1 LVEQLTLVGYTDTVL
16 GTGTVTLRII
26 LADDHPIFRSGVRA
40 LLENNTQ
47 AKVVAEAANGD
58 DALAVLDKRAV
69 DLVITDVI
77 MPERDGVE
85 TIREM
90 RRRRSPAK
98 ILVITG
104 GGPDKRMEYL
114 GVAEIFGA
122 DRSLAKPFKLANLV
136 GVVEEMLSAR
146 KSA

>member
-1 LVEQLTLVGYTDTVL
+1 MASILVV
-16 GTGTVTLRII
+16 
-26 LADDHPIFRSGVRA
+26 DDEAAMRGVMRRA
-40 LLENNTQ
+40 LER
-47 AKVVAEAANGD
+47 AGHKVAEAANGD

>member
-1 LVEQLTLVGYTDTVL
+1 MASILVV
-16 GTGTVTLRII
+16 
-26 LADDHPIFRSGVRA
+26 DDEAAMRGVMRRA
-40 LLENNTQ
+40 LER
-47 AKVVAEAANGD
+47 AGHKVAEAANGD
-58 DALAVLDKRAV
+58 DALAVLDERAV

-104 GGPDKRMEYL
+104 GGPDKHMEYL
-114 GVAEIFGA
+114 GIAEIFGA

-136 GVVEEMLSAR
+136 GVVEEMLGVR

>member
-1 LVEQLTLVGYTDTVL
+1 MASILV
-16 GTGTVTLRII
+16 I
-26 LADDHPIFRSGVRA
+26 DDEAAMRGVMRRA
-40 LLENNTQ
+40 LER
-47 AKVVAEAANGD
+47 AGHKVAEAENGEA
-58 DALAVLDKRAV
+58 ALAVLDKRAFDV
-69 DLVITDVI
+69 VITDVI

-104 GGPDKRMEYL
+104 GGPAKHMEYL
-114 GVAEIFGA
+114 GIAEIFGA
-122 DRSLAKPFKLANLV
+122 DRSLAKPFKLAALV
-136 GVVEEMLSAR
+136 DVVEEMLTSR

>member
-1 LVEQLTLVGYTDTVL
+1 MASILV
-16 GTGTVTLRII
+16 I
-26 LADDHPIFRSGVRA
+26 DDEAAMRGMMRRA
-40 LLENNTQ
+40 LER
-47 AKVVAEAANGD
+47 AGHDVAEAENGAAGLD
-58 DALAVLDKRAV
+58 VLEKRAF

-104 GGPDKRMEYL
+104 GGPGKHMEYL
-114 GVAEIFGA
+114 GIAEIFGA
-122 DRSLAKPFKLANLV
+122 DRSLAKPFKLASLV
-136 GVVEEMLSAR
+136 SVVDEMLGAR

>member
-1 LVEQLTLVGYTDTVL
+1 MATILVIDDEAA
-16 GTGTVTLRII
+16 LR
-26 LADDHPIFRSGVRA
+26 GVMRRA
-40 LLENNTQ
+40 LER
-47 AKVVAEAANGD
+47 AGHKVVEAANGNA
-58 DALAVLDKRAV
+58 ALAALDRRDF

-90 RRRRSPAK
+90 RRRHSPAK

-104 GGPDKRMEYL
+104 GGPGKHMEYL
-114 GVAEIFGA
+114 GIAEIFGA
-122 DRSLAKPFKLANLV
+122 DRSLAKPFKLASLID
-136 GVVEEMLSAR
+136 VVDEMLGVR